1 MMKRDLTSA
10 RTDDRGFNLVELL
23 IVAALT
29 PMILGAAY
37 LAFGAMTSNYS
48 RIEATSEATGEAQR
62 GLDTLVRELRQAR
75 QVQEGGGA
83 FASATG
89 SSCSFYCDVD
99 LDGTPELV
107 TYYVQGSDLY
117 RGVGQPALQVYP
129 YNFPTRDQT
138 MFARVLNVGG
148 MTSEAVFTYFNSTA
162 PDAISEQSLSANL
175 STISAVGIRLLATR
189 PSTGG
194 LVSVDFSTKV
204 KIRALFNSLS

>member
-1 MMKRDLTSA
+1 MRKLTTSA
-10 RTDDRGFNLVELL
+10 RGDDQGFSLIELL
-23 IVAALT
+23 ISAAII
-29 PMILGAAY
+29 PVILGAAY
-37 LAFGAMTSNYS
+37 LAFGSMSGNYS
-48 RIEATSEATGEAQR
+48 KVEAVSEATGEAQT
-62 GLDTLVRELRQAR
+62 GLDTLVRELRQA
-75 QVQEGGGA
+75 QEIKDGGGA
-83 FASATG
+83 FAAATAT
-89 SSCSFYCDVD
+89 SCSFYCDVD

-107 TYYVQGSDLY
+107 AYYVQGSDLY
-117 RGVGQPALQVYP
+117 RGVGEPALPVYP

-162 PDAISEQSLSANL
+162 SAAISEQSLSASL
-175 STISAVGIRLLATR
+175 STISAVGIRLLASR